1 MANTQL
7 TTAID
12 VTLACDY
19 KRTDK
24 TLNAT
29 GIKDTFRYTDLK
41 DSLANGW
48 GTDRADLFWHS
59 RRILNNSVEILDLDG
74 GSLVN
79 VFGDL
84 LNFDAIKC
92 LVIRTRTELPLGAV
106 LDVRFKT
113 ERYVIG
119 PQGYRIVWEPKSR
132 GIQAIGSSASQS
144 EGSIT
149 FSCDVKIEYD
159 LILIG
164 SQAENSS
171 SSSGGHAP

>member
-1 MANTQL
+1 MASTQL
-7 TTAID
+7 TSAID
-12 VTLACDY
+12 VTLACEY
-19 KRTDK
+19 RRVDK
-24 TLNAT
+24 DINPT
-29 GIKDTFRYTDLK
+29 GIRDTFRYTDLK

-48 GTDRADLFWHS
+48 GTDRADLFFHS

-74 GSLVN
+74 GSLQN
-79 VFGDL
+79 IFGDM
-84 LNFDAIKC
+84 LNFDAVKC
-92 LVIRTRTELPLGAV
+92 LIIRNRNELPLGGV
-106 LDVRFKT
+106 LVVRFKS
-113 ERYVIG
+113 EQYVIG
-119 PQGYRIVWEPKSR
+119 PQGYRIVWEPISR

-149 FSCDVKIEYD
+149 VSCDVQIEYD